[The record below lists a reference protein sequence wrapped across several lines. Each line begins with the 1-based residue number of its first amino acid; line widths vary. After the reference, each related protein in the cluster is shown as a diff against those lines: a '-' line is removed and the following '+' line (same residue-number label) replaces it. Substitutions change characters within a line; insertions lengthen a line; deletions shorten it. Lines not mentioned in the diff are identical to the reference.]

1 MTGKCNAMRELMNLS
16 DIMNFADT
24 RNDVIFPWP
33 FSITSMRSSNG
44 GPVLL
49 ADESIASGLETT
61 PSTIFNGA
69 PRSSTRDLDSRIDDG
84 S

>member
-44 GPVLL
+44 GPELL
-49 ADESIASGLETT
+49 AD
-61 PSTIFNGA
+61 
-69 PRSSTRDLDSRIDDG
+69 TRDSDDTK
-84 S
+84 SSNAHAT